1 MQNSSHR
8 TTDKDNIS
16 EIWCVFSRTICRSCS
31 FSSTRLIIFWTSA
44 SKLNR
49 TGWGGTQ
56 LRTGRRKSTFCRKTT
71 WTDEEL
77 CVQLK
82 DMHTLKQNGQEVVQ
96 RNEEDVS
103 PLPREVR
110 RKGGVL
116 LRGGDEWENEPIP
129 PLRLTLE
136 LQRLLLE
143 KLLCL
148 FQVSF
153 LEESSDKW
161 LVWNTEIFNCNL
173 NSVWLWLMFLPERCW
188 WRSICTD

>member
-1 MQNSSHR
+1 M
-8 TTDKDNIS
+8 
-16 EIWCVFSRTICRSCS
+16 RS
-31 FSSTRLIIFWTSA
+31 
-44 SKLNR
+44 
-49 TGWGGTQ
+49 
-56 LRTGRRKSTFCRKTT
+56 
-71 WTDEEL
+71 

-116 LRGGDEWENEPIP
+116 LRGRDEWENEPIP

-143 KLLCL
+143 ELLCL

-153 LEESSDKW
+153 LEESSDK
-161 LVWNTEIFNCNL
+161 
-173 NSVWLWLMFLPERCW
+173 
-188 WRSICTD
+188 